1 MSVSPADAAP
11 AARAAGG
18 PRVVLV
24 GPMGSGK
31 STVGALLAE
40 RLGVPYRDTDADI
53 VAAEGRAIADL
64 FVDEGEPYFRERER
78 AAVRDAVAAHTGVLS
93 LGGGAIL
100 DEGTRALLRG
110 LPVVYLSMD
119 VEEAV
124 RRVGLNTARPL
135 LAVNPR
141 KQWRELMEARRHLYE
156 EVARAVVATDDRTPE
171 EVAEA
176 VLDALELKTATP
188 GGRPPGPRPEDAMTS
203 KVTRIH
209 VDGTA
214 GTEPYEVLVGRQLL
228 GELGGLIGGAV
239 KRVAVIHPEAL
250 AETGD
255 ALRQDLADQGYEAV
269 AVQVP
274 NAEEAKTAEVAAYC
288 WKALG
293 QSGFTRTDVI
303 VGVGGGATTDLAGFV
318 AASWLRGVRWIAVP
332 TTVLG
337 MVDAAVGGKTG
348 INTAE
353 GKNLVG
359 AFHPPAGV
367 LCDLAALDSLPVHDY
382 VSGLAEIIKAGFI
395 ADPAILDLIEAD
407 PEAARTPAGPHTAE
421 LIERSIRVKAEVVSG
436 DLKESGR
443 REILNYGHTLAHA
456 IEKNERYK
464 WRHGAA
470 VAVGMHFAAE
480 LGRLAGRLDDATADR
495 HRTVLES
502 VGLPLSYRYDQWPKL
517 LETMKVDKKSR
528 GDLLRFIVLDGLAKP
543 TVLEGP
549 DPAVLLAAYGE
560 VAD

>member
-1 MSVSPADAAP
+1 MTAP
-11 AARAAGG
+11 LL
-18 PRVVLV
+18 VLV
-24 GPMGSGK
+24 GPMGVGK

-40 RLGVPYRDTDADI
+40 RLGTAYRDTDDDI
-53 VAAEGRAIADL
+53 VAEQGRTIAEI
-64 FVDEGEPYFRERER
+64 FVEDGEDAFRQIEKR
-78 AAVRDAVAAHTGVLS
+78 AVRRALTEHDGVLA

-100 DEGTRALLRG
+100 DADTRALLSG
-110 LPVVYLSMD
+110 LRVVYLSMD

-124 RRVGLNTARPL
+124 RRTGLNAARPL

-156 EVARAVVATDDRTPE
+156 GVATAVVATDGRTPE
-171 EVAEA
+171 EVTQAA
-176 VLDALELKTATP
+176 LDALELKTASL
-188 GGRPPGPRPEDAMTS
+188 GGQPPDPRPEDVMAS
-203 KVTRIH
+203 QVTRIQ
-209 VDGTA
+209 VGGTA
-214 GTEPYEVLVGRQLL
+214 GSEPYEVLVGRQLL
-228 GELGGLIGGAV
+228 GELAGLIGPRA
-239 KRVAVIHPEAL
+239 KRVAVIHPESL

-255 ALRQDLADQGYEAV
+255 ALRADLAGQGYDAI
-269 AVQVP
+269 AIQVP

-293 QSGFTRTDVI
+293 QSHFTRTDVI
-303 VGVGGGATTDLAGFV
+303 VGVGGGATTDVAGFV
-318 AASWLRGVRWIAVP
+318 AATWLRGVRWIAVP
-332 TTVLG
+332 TTVLA

-359 AFHPPAGV
+359 SFHPPAGV

-382 VSGLAEIIKAGFI
+382 VSGLAEVIKTGFI
-395 ADPAILDLIEAD
+395 ADPVILDLIESD
-407 PEAARTPAGPHTAE
+407 PEGARTPAGPHTAE
-421 LIERSIRVKAEVVSG
+421 LIERSIRVKAEVVSS
-436 DLKESGR
+436 DLKEAGR
-443 REILNYGHTLAHA
+443 REILNYGHTLGHA

-495 HRTVLES
+495 HRTILES
-502 VGLPLSYRYDQWPKL
+502 VGLPLHYRYDQWPKL
-517 LETMKVDKKSR
+517 VENMKLDKKSR

-560 VAD
+560 VGQ

>member
-1 MSVSPADAAP
+1 MS
-11 AARAAGG
+11 G
-18 PRVVLV
+18 PLIVLV
-24 GPMGSGK
+24 GPMGVGK
-31 STVGALLAE
+31 STVGELLAD
-40 RLGVPYRDTDADI
+40 RLGTTYRDTDADV
-53 VAAEGRAIADL
+53 VATAGKPISEI
-64 FVDEGEPYFRERER
+64 FFDEGEEHFRELER
-78 AAVRDAVAAHTGVLS
+78 QAVHTAVAEHRGVLS
-93 LGGGAIL
+93 LGGGAVL
-100 DEGTRALLRG
+100 DETTRALLADH
-110 LPVVYLSMD
+110 PVVYLSMD

-124 RRVGLNTARPL
+124 KRVGLNTARPL

-141 KQWRELMEARRHLYE
+141 RQWRELMGARRHLYT
-156 EVARAVVATDDRTPE
+156 EVARASVATDGRTPE
-171 EVAEA
+171 EVAQA
-176 VLDALELKTATP
+176 VLDALELPERAGDPAAP
-188 GGRPPGPRPEDAMTS
+188 GRENTHMTDQGP
-203 KVTRIH
+203 TRIQIA
-209 VDGTA
+209 GSA
-214 GTEPYEVLVGRQLL
+214 GTDPYEVLVGRQLL
-228 GELGGLIGGAV
+228 GELPTLIGDRA
-239 KRVAVIHPEAL
+239 KRVAVLHPEAL
-250 AETGD
+250 AETGE
-255 ALRQDLADQGYEAV
+255 AVRQDLAEQGYEAI
-269 AVQVP
+269 AIQLP
-274 NAEEAKTAEVAAYC
+274 NAEEAKTVEVAAYC

-293 QSGFTRTDVI
+293 QTGFTRTDVI
-303 VGVGGGATTDLAGFV
+303 VGVGGGATTDVAGFV

-382 VSGLAEIIKAGFI
+382 VSGMAEIIKAGFI

-407 PEAARTPAGPHTAE
+407 PEGARTPTGAHTAE
-421 LIERSIRVKAEVVSG
+421 LIERAIRVKAEVVSS
-436 DLKESGR
+436 DLKESGL

-470 VAVGMHFAAE
+470 VSVGMVFAAE

-495 HRTVLES
+495 HRAVLES
-502 VGLPLSYRYDQWPKL
+502 VGLPLTYRGDQWPKL
-517 LETMKVDKKSR
+517 LENMKVDKKSR
-528 GDLLRFIVLDGLAKP
+528 GDLLRFIVLDGLGKP

-560 VAD
+560 VSA

>member
-1 MSVSPADAAP
+1 MSE
-11 AARAAGG
+11 
-18 PRVVLV
+18 
-24 GPMGSGK
+24 
-31 STVGALLAE
+31 T
-40 RLGVPYRDTDADI
+40 
-53 VAAEGRAIADL
+53 
-64 FVDEGEPYFRERER
+64 
-78 AAVRDAVAAHTGVLS
+78 
-93 LGGGAIL
+93 
-100 DEGTRALLRG
+100 
-110 LPVVYLSMD
+110 
-119 VEEAV
+119 
-124 RRVGLNTARPL
+124 
-135 LAVNPR
+135 
-141 KQWRELMEARRHLYE
+141 
-156 EVARAVVATDDRTPE
+156 
-171 EVAEA
+171 
-176 VLDALELKTATP
+176 
-188 GGRPPGPRPEDAMTS
+188 
-203 KVTRIH
+203 VTRIQ
-209 VDGTA
+209 VGGTA

-228 GELGGLIGGAV
+228 GELGGLIGNRV
-239 KRVAVIHPEAL
+239 RRVAVIHPEAL
-250 AETGD
+250 DDTGE
-255 ALRQDLADQGYEAV
+255 ALRAELAEQGFEAV
-269 AVQVP
+269 AIQVP

-293 QSGFTRTDVI
+293 QSGFTRTDVV

-318 AASWLRGVRWIAVP
+318 AATWLRGVRWIAIP
-332 TTVLG
+332 TTVLA

-359 AFHPPAGV
+359 SFHPPAGV
-367 LCDLAALDSLPVHDY
+367 LCDLAALDSLPVNDY

-395 ADPAILDLIEAD
+395 ADPVILDLIEAD
-407 PEAARTPAGPHTAE
+407 PQAARTPAGAHTSE

-470 VAVGMHFAAE
+470 VSVGMHFAAE

-495 HRTVLES
+495 HRTVLEA
-502 VGLPLSYRYDQWPKL
+502 VGLPLHYRYDQWPKL
-517 LETMKVDKKSR
+517 LETMRVDKKSR

-560 VAD
+560 VGQ

>member
-1 MSVSPADAAP
+1 MSSE
-11 AARAAGG
+11 
-18 PRVVLV
+18 
-24 GPMGSGK
+24 S
-31 STVGALLAE
+31 
-40 RLGVPYRDTDADI
+40 
-53 VAAEGRAIADL
+53 
-64 FVDEGEPYFRERER
+64 
-78 AAVRDAVAAHTGVLS
+78 
-93 LGGGAIL
+93 
-100 DEGTRALLRG
+100 
-110 LPVVYLSMD
+110 
-119 VEEAV
+119 
-124 RRVGLNTARPL
+124 
-135 LAVNPR
+135 
-141 KQWRELMEARRHLYE
+141 
-156 EVARAVVATDDRTPE
+156 
-171 EVAEA
+171 
-176 VLDALELKTATP
+176 
-188 GGRPPGPRPEDAMTS
+188 
-203 KVTRIH
+203 VTRIR
-209 VDGTA
+209 VGGSA
-214 GTEPYEVLVGRQLL
+214 GSEPYEVLVGRRLL
-228 GELGGLIGGAV
+228 GELGGLIGDRV

-255 ALRQDLADQGYEAV
+255 ALRADLAEQGYEAV
-269 AVQVP
+269 AIQVP

-293 QSGFTRTDVI
+293 QSGFTRTDVV

-318 AASWLRGVRWIAVP
+318 AATWLRGVRWIAVP
-332 TTVLG
+332 TTVLA

-395 ADPAILDLIEAD
+395 ADPVILDLIEAD

-421 LIERSIRVKAEVVSG
+421 LIERSIQVKADVVSS
-436 DLKESGR
+436 DLKESGL

-470 VAVGMHFAAE
+470 VSVGMHFAAE

-502 VGLPLSYRYDQWPKL
+502 VGLPLFYRYDQWPKL

-560 VAD
+560 VGQ